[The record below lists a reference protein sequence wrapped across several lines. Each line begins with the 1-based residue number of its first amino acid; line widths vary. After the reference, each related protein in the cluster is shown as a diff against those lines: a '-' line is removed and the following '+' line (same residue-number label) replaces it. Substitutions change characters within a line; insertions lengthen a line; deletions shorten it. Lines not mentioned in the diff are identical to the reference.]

1 MWIWIW
7 LGVVVITMILEFIS
21 TDMIAIW
28 FSVGG
33 LVSLILAALSVPVWV
48 QLVVF
53 VVISA
58 VLLLSFRKLALKF
71 LLGKDKTKTNADALI
86 SQQIRLINEINED
99 KYGTV
104 KINGVIWN
112 ATTENNT
119 QVIPA
124 NTLVEIIK
132 ISGNKVIVKP
142 IEEMKPEQEE
152 IKTNKTK
159 KSTNKEGK

>member
-1 MWIWIW
+1 
-7 LGVVVITMILEFIS
+7 MILEFIS

-142 IEEMKPEQEE
+142 IEEIKPEQEE

>member
-142 IEEMKPEQEE
+142 IEEIKPEQEE

>member
-142 IEEMKPEQEE
+142 IEEIKPEQEK

>member
-58 VLLLSFRKLALKF
+58 VLLLSFRQLALKF

-142 IEEMKPEQEE
+142 IEEIKPEQEE